1 MSPFRMLWLPPDTTQ
16 TCTVCPLFVW
26 ASLWCE
32 IWSREKCLVAQH
44 MFEHCGTDWHS
55 MITGSF
61 VHNQRIERLWRD
73 MHRCAIKLFYRLFY
87 YLEEQGV
94 LNPDNDVHIYVL
106 HYIYIPRVNDTL
118 TAFKGW
124 NCHGVRTEHDQSP
137 NKLLVEHS
145 TCSCQGWLH

>member
-1 MSPFRMLWLPPDTTQ
+1 
-16 TCTVCPLFVW
+16 
-26 ASLWCE
+26 
-32 IWSREKCLVAQH
+32 
-44 MFEHCGTDWHS
+44 

-87 YLEEQGV
+87 YLEEQGI

-118 TAFKGW
+118 TAFKEGW

-145 TCSCQGWLH
+145 TYSCQG